1 MVKLEVDTTVLE
13 ALQRA
18 FPTQKNSAAKA
29 LTKYTELLESQ
40 LFQALQRGRT
50 PDEYKL
56 KLYSVPVTQL
66 THKGPQIGPNKVR
79 LHPWLEANDLALI
92 EKVTTGSNISGK
104 VSQIKLTKRVQLVD
118 TLATTKSMTTMT
130 DREVD
135 QYLDGDAQAN
145 AELFAML
152 FPDYDSNPEA
162 FDHVPVDRTS
172 LKGFIVWLDKES
184 KHYKNKDADLRKA
197 KTILAIATHNKNRL
211 PQRKV
216 ESDFGRTY
224 YSSVN
229 VQNASKTLRRGML
242 GNSWEYDMRSCATA
256 WKMGE
261 IENLIR
267 SYGVGIN
274 TDRQYAATLYYLE
287 DKQEFMRIV
296 KHNTFLQASEV
307 PEKLQVTLI
316 KRALNA
322 LGFGAKAEG
331 KGWRL
336 ANGIWKNP
344 ALGEIIKNPDERK
357 RFLNCDLVARF
368 LAEQKE
374 MDECLMEWVRIEC
387 PALLSNPIVRTKRN
401 VSQAK
406 VIAFLYQQSEA
417 MVMQVLRDTL
427 ALHGRKT
434 IANIHDAFIVKHR
447 LSAEVKFDLEYVMQ
461 TATNNPHW
469 RLGETQ
475 LEGFKPRCE
484 DQIRAEELHRA
495 FRATELEM
503 MRAKMQERQR
513 LAEVANLEC
522 TELGSCVA
530 A

>member
-1 MVKLEVDTTVLE
+1 MVKLEVDKTVLE

-18 FPTQKNSAAKA
+18 FPTPKHSATKA
-29 LTKYTELLESQ
+29 LTKYTELLETA
-40 LFQALQRGRT
+40 LFNALQRGRT
-50 PDEYKL
+50 PEEFKL

-79 LHPWLEANDLALI
+79 LHPWLEANDLALV
-92 EKVTTGSNISGK
+92 EKVTEGSNISGK
-104 VSQIKLTKRVQLVD
+104 VSQIKLTKRVTRVD
-118 TLATTKSMTTMT
+118 TLATKRIMTNMT

-135 QYLDGDAQAN
+135 EYLDGDSEMN
-145 AELFAML
+145 ATLFTKL
-152 FPDYDSNPEA
+152 FPDYDTTPEA
-162 FDHVPVDRTS
+162 FDQVPIDRTS
-172 LKGFIVWLDKES
+172 LKGFMVWLDKES
-184 KHYKNKDADLRKA
+184 KFYKNKDADMRKA

-229 VQNASKTLRRGML
+229 VQNASKSLRCGML

-256 WKMGE
+256 WKLGE

-267 SYGVGIN
+267 SYGVNIN
-274 TDRQYAATLYYLE
+274 SKKQYSATLYYLE

-296 KHNTFLQASEV
+296 KHETFLHGSEV
-307 PEKLQVTLI
+307 AKELQVKII
-316 KRALNA
+316 KQALNA
-322 LGFGAKAEG
+322 LGFGAKAKG

-336 ANGIWKNP
+336 ANGKWKNP
-344 ALGEIIKNPDERK
+344 ALGEIIKNQDERN

-387 PALLSNPIVRTKRN
+387 PSLLSNPIVRNKRN
-401 VSQAK
+401 VSQPK

-417 MVMQVLRDTL
+417 TVMQLIRDTL
-427 ALHGRKT
+427 AMNGHHT
-434 IANIHDAFIVKHR
+434 IANIHDAFVVKHR
-447 LSAEVKFDLEYVMQ
+447 LSAEVKFDLEYVIQ
-461 TATNNPHW
+461 TKTKNPYW
-469 RLGETQ
+469 KLGVNY
-475 LEGFKPRCE
+475 LEGYKPRCE
-484 DQIRAEELHRA
+484 DQVIAEQLHKA

-503 MRAKMQERQR
+503 MRAKFQQTPQ
-513 LAEVANLEC
+513 L
-522 TELGSCVA
+522 
-530 A
+530 